1 MGKMKVSFPFLCW
14 FSGGRNEVIFSHI
27 RMCDQVLERT
37 LDLIRGF
44 DEPSIARVK
53 ERDPFYPD
61 YFHRRYSKFVAC
73 HGTSLPGSVIL

>member
-27 RMCDQVLERT
+27 WMCDQVLERT

-44 DEPSIARVK
+44 DEQSIARVK
-53 ERDPFYPD
+53 ERDPFHPD
-61 YFHRRYSKFVAC
+61 YFIVDGKFVAC
-73 HGTSLPGSVIL
+73 DGTSLPGPVIL